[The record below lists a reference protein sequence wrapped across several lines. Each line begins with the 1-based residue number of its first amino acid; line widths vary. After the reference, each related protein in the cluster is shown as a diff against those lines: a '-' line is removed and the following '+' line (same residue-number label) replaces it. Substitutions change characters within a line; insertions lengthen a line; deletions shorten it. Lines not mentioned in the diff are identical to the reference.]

1 MNFAQRR
8 RLLGEQMKGGAL
20 VLPTN
25 PEQTRSNDT
34 NFPFRPNS
42 DLLYLSGFPEPEAVL
57 VLLPGH
63 PEHESVL
70 FVLPK
75 DREKEIWEGFRYG
88 PEGAVAEFG
97 VDAAF
102 TIDEL
107 DEVLPKLLKGRPSL
121 YYSFGQEH
129 DEDVLQAVHSLRA
142 SRKTPDYSPQAIV
155 NPLPLLHRMRVIKD
169 ADEHALMA
177 RAGQAAAEAHVA
189 AMKATR
195 PGMNEYEIDALLTAE
210 FRKRG
215 GSGPAYT
222 SIVASGA
229 NACCLHYTQNNSV
242 MRDGDLVLIDAGCE
256 LDWYA
261 ADITRTFPVGKRFS
275 GVQKD
280 IYQVVLEAE
289 IAGIEACRPGISN
302 HELQAATIRQL
313 TQGMV
318 DLGLLTGDV
327 DGLVES
333 KAHQRFYMHGVG
345 HHIGLDVHD
354 PAFYYEEVDVG
365 VPITAGSVITIE
377 PGIYVPADDMDAPEA
392 MRGIGIRIED
402 DVIFTDGDPRV
413 LTSGVPKSV
422 AEIEAIREEA
432 LS

>member
-1 MNFAQRR
+1 MN
-8 RLLGEQMKGGAL
+8 GGAL

-25 PEQTRSNDT
+25 PEQTRSHDT
-34 NFPFRPNS
+34 NFPFRPSS
-42 DLLYLSGFPEPEAVL
+42 DLLYLCGFPEPEAVL

-70 FVLPK
+70 FVMPK
-75 DREKEIWEGFRYG
+75 DRDKEIWEGFRYG
-88 PEGAVAEFG
+88 SEGAVAEFG

-102 TIDEL
+102 EIGEFD
-107 DEVLPKLLKGRPSL
+107 DVLPTLLKGRESL
-121 YYSFGQEH
+121 YYSFGQEL
-129 DEDVLQAVHSLRA
+129 DERVLQAIHSLRA

-155 NPLPLLHRMRVIKD
+155 NPSPLLHRMRVVKD
-169 ADEHALMA
+169 ADEIAVMA
-177 RAGQAAAEAHVA
+177 RAGQASAEAHVA
-189 AMKATR
+189 AMHATR

-261 ADITRTFPVGKRFS
+261 GDITRTFPVGKTFS
-275 GVQKD
+275 PVQRD

-302 HELQAATIRQL
+302 HELQQATVRRL

-318 DLGLLTGDV
+318 DLGLLSGDV
-327 DGLVES
+327 DGLIEN
-333 KAHQRFYMHGVG
+333 KDYQRFYMHGVG

-354 PAFYYEEVDVG
+354 PAFYYEVEDVG
-365 VPITAGSVITIE
+365 LPIAAGSVVTIE
-377 PGIYVPADDMDAPEA
+377 PGIYVSPDDMDAPEA
-392 MRGIGIRIED
+392 MRGSHVG
-402 DVIFTDGDPRV
+402 GAG
-413 LTSGVPKSV
+413 L
-422 AEIEAIREEA
+422 
-432 LS
+432 